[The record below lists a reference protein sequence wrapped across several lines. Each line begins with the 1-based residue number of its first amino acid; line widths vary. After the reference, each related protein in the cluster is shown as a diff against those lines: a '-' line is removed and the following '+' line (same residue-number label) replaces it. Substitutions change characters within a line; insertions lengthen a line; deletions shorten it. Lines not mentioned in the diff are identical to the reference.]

1 MNTCIATDLTMLTSK
16 HYELTEHGRLLL
28 AKGLNEEETPEY
40 AGIEIFTAL
49 FRFLHISELLNLI
62 GSYF

>member
-40 AGIEIFTAL
+40 VGIEILQL
-49 FRFLHISELLNLI
+49 FFVFYTSVN
-62 GSYF
+62 F

>member
-1 MNTCIATDLTMLTSK
+1 MLTSK